1 MGQPRSEI
9 LGLVGNCHAEL
20 RQLTRDA
27 HRGDTAA
34 RKERAM
40 LHAGLRDIT
49 ITDPIGD
56 RHWQYGENGQ
66 SHLSAA
72 AIDIDAHSS

>member
-1 MGQPRSEI
+1 
-9 LGLVGNCHAEL
+9 V
-20 RQLTRDA
+20 RDQVQ
-27 HRGDTAA
+27 HKD
-34 RKERAM
+34 RAM

-49 ITDPIGD
+49 IADSIGD

-72 AIDIDAHSS
+72 AINIDEHSN

>member
-1 MGQPRSEI
+1 
-9 LGLVGNCHAEL
+9 
-20 RQLTRDA
+20 
-27 HRGDTAA
+27 
-34 RKERAM
+34 M